1 MKGLSLKPG
10 GELAYFR
17 WAEDEQAGTAEYV
30 ACDVTG
36 SAVAYLMEPVRFEGD
51 IHVRDL
57 FSLLERNPALVEVFS
72 RAYAAEYLQ
81 ESKRGDARANT
92 GEYDPNDIEYLE
104 LFFDWKKDP
113 VTGELSGVH
122 KLWVTG
128 IGYELRDDIVEDGYL
143 LYAAGSR
150 IGWAIK
156 FSPVGH
162 LLNYPLRFNPQV
174 DVVDDDDVTHTIE
187 TVRVPLPTLGQVIH
201 AVMWEL
207 SWGGNPQ
214 ETEAFVETLHAASD
228 EASLSEPMRAQ
239 DLIDL
244 LAKPDEK

>member
-1 MKGLSLKPG
+1 MKGLSLKSG
-10 GELAYFR
+10 GELAYVR
-17 WAEDEQAGTAEYV
+17 WVEDEEAGTAAYV

-36 SAVAYLMEPVRFEGD
+36 SAAGYLMEPVCFEGD
-51 IHVRDL
+51 IQVRDL
-57 FSLLERNPALVEVFS
+57 FSLLDCNPALVDVFS
-72 RAYAAEYLQ
+72 RAHAAEYLQ
-81 ESKRGDARANT
+81 ESKKGDARAYT
-92 GEYDPNDIEYLE
+92 GEYDPNGIEYLE
-104 LFFDWKKDP
+104 LFYDWKKDP

-143 LYAAGSR
+143 RYAAGSR

-174 DVVDDDDVTHTIE
+174 DVVDNDDVTRTIE
-187 TVRVPLPTLGQVIH
+187 TVRVPPPTLGQVIH

-214 ETEAFVETLHAASD
+214 ETEVFVETLHTAFD
-228 EASLSEPMRAQ
+228 EANLSEPRRAQ